1 MCGYLRCFGVI
12 IMRVTMLSTTGP
24 FELTPEE
31 DGVPS
36 GYPFRDWDWLRVG
49 RATLEGSALAQ
60 VLLQQN
66 LDS

>member
-1 MCGYLRCFGVI
+1 
-12 IMRVTMLSTTGP
+12 MRVTMLSTTGP